1 MIDTNGLKKQ
11 AAEEAV
17 KYIVSGMI
25 VGLGTGSTVY
35 YALQRISELLAI
47 GELEKI
53 YGIPSS
59 IHTAQEAQKLGIP
72 LSSLD
77 DHPRISITIDGA
89 DEVDPQLNLI
99 KGGGGALL
107 REKILAQNSKREIII
122 IDQTKLVPQL
132 GNQHA
137 LPVEVLPF
145 ACRSEMNSLESLGAE
160 VTLRTN
166 KDGSIYKTD
175 QENLILDC
183 QFGPIADPHE
193 LAQLLSNRAGIM
205 EHGLFLGLTSLVI
218 VAGEGGIRRL
228 TPSKPAGS

>member
-89 DEVDPQLNLI
+89 DEVDPQST
-99 KGGGGALL
+99 
-107 REKILAQNSKREIII
+107 RQNWFRNWE
-122 IDQTKLVPQL
+122 T
-132 GNQHA
+132 NMH
-137 LPVEVLPF
+137 
-145 ACRSEMNSLESLGAE
+145 CRSKFCPS
-160 VTLRTN
+160 
-166 KDGSIYKTD
+166 
-175 QENLILDC
+175 
-183 QFGPIADPHE
+183 P
-193 LAQLLSNRAGIM
+193 
-205 EHGLFLGLTSLVI
+205 
-218 VAGEGGIRRL
+218 VAA
-228 TPSKPAGS
+228 K